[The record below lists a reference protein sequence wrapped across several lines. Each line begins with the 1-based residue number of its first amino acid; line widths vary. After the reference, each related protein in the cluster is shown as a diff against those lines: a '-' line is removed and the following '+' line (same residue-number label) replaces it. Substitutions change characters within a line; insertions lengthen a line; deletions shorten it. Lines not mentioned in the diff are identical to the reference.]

1 MPFPSKNTHDIDT
14 GARINEK
21 NLSAEQYLAKK
32 NPRISGPYVHQ
43 KRPSRHQEA
52 PRQGSETA
60 GGDDRH
66 QVRPVV
72 MPGFS
77 RQERLRKRV
86 DFLRLSH
93 EGQKIHSAN
102 FIVLWKER
110 PEPSVRLGVT
120 VSGKVGNAVVR
131 NRVKRLVREF
141 YRLNKDL
148 FAPVDY
154 NIVAKQGAARLDFGE
169 VSQELGRAVQR
180 TKKQQ
185 C

>member
-1 MPFPSKNTHDIDT
+1 
-14 GARINEK
+14 
-21 NLSAEQYLAKK
+21 
-32 NPRISGPYVHQ
+32 
-43 KRPSRHQEA
+43 
-52 PRQGSETA
+52 
-60 GGDDRH
+60 
-66 QVRPVV
+66 

-110 PEPSVRLGVT
+110 PEQSVRLGVT